1 MITLWIAAALLSAA
15 TAGLVVYRAARGRRV
30 QIRGGENPSIG
41 VYRRQLAELDDLSER
56 GLLPQDERRSARA
69 EAARRLLSA
78 ADDAVP
84 SPQPARSGG
93 VIVTVLAAAVPLA
106 AFALYLV
113 VGSPQ
118 VPDQPY
124 LRRVAAWRERAKMGL
139 DSSGLAPDQQ
149 VAVMQVVAAEHPND
163 ALPLYYLGR
172 IQFAAGDAF
181 SAEQSLHKAIK
192 LDPNRAPYWLA
203 LGEAFLAE
211 SNGDMSSDAVT
222 AFQRAAALDPAAA
235 GPQFYLARAKIAAGD
250 TAGGLAAWRALA
262 AEMTADDPRKAIVL
276 QNIDAVVKTGALPSL
291 TSSPA
296 PAVNA
301 EQQAFIHSMVDGLA
315 ARLRAQPDD
324 PAGWGRL
331 IRSYTVLGDTQRLN
345 AARARAEQLFK
356 NRPEALRTLQ
366 TAIGGGS

>member
-15 TAGLVVYRAARGRRV
+15 TAGLVVYRAARGRRM
-30 QIRGGENPSIG
+30 QMRGGENPSIG

-78 ADDAVP
+78 ADDAAP
-84 SPQPARSGG
+84 SLQPAGSGG

-124 LRRVAAWRERAKMGL
+124 LRRVAVWRESAKMGL
-139 DSSGLAPDQQ
+139 DTSGLDLDQQ
-149 VAVMQVVAAEHPND
+149 AAVMQVVAAEHPHD
-163 ALPLYYLGR
+163 ALPLYYLGH
-172 IQFAAGDAF
+172 IQFEGGDAF
-181 SAEQSLHKAIK
+181 SAERSLQKAIK
-192 LDPNRAPYWLA
+192 LDPNRAPYWVA
-203 LGEAFLAE
+203 LGEAFMVEA
-211 SNGDMSSDAVT
+211 NGDMSGDALT
-222 AFQRAAALDPAAA
+222 AFKRAAALDPSAA
-235 GPQFYLARAKIAAGD
+235 GPRFYLARAKIVAGD
-250 TAGGLAAWRALA
+250 TAGGLADWRALA
-262 AEMTADDPRKAIVL
+262 AQMPADDPRKPLLL
-276 QNIDAVVKTGALPSL
+276 QNIDAVARTGALPSQAPP
-291 TSSPA
+291 PA
-296 PAVNA
+296 PAVGA
-301 EQQAFIHSMVDGLA
+301 EQQAFIRSMVDGLA

-366 TAIGGGS
+366 NAIGGGS